1 MPDMRDTM
9 RITLPPAAVSLRD
22 RQWSKLKRLLQR
34 IVVTENFN
42 TSRLRELGIDLT
54 SIESLAD
61 FSARVPFTRK
71 DEILADHLAH
81 PPFGTNFTE
90 PLALYT
96 HFCQT
101 SGTSTGQP
109 MAVLDTRES
118 WGAMLNC
125 WRQVFHAAGLRAGE
139 DRIFFAFSFGPFL
152 GFWTAFEAAA
162 ATYMVLPG
170 GGLSSQARLEMIA
183 RYSATVLCCTP
194 TYALRLGESIGAPS
208 GIHADQIKIKK
219 IIVAG
224 EAGGSLPTTRA
235 RLQELWGNVEIYDHH
250 GMTEVGPVSYED
262 PSHSGHLCVME
273 DSYFAEVLN
282 AEGREVEDREEGE
295 LVLTT
300 LDRTACPLLRY
311 RTGDWVCKHLIE
323 DRLYLEGGIL
333 SRCDDMVVIRG
344 VNIYPSAVENIVRRF
359 PEVVEFMVEQKNV
372 ANMEELDLLVE
383 VASGHEDPAEV
394 ACQVEGR
401 LRDTFALRIPVH
413 VAGEGT
419 LPRFEFK
426 ARRWRK
432 L

>member
-1 MPDMRDTM
+1 MQDTM
-9 RITLPPAAVSLRD
+9 RITLPPPGGSPRD
-22 RQWSKLKRLLQR
+22 RQWGKLKRLIHR
-34 IVVTENFN
+34 IVLSENFN
-42 TSRLRELGIDLT
+42 TIRLRALGVDLLKLT
-54 SIESLAD
+54 SLED
-61 FSARVPFTRK
+61 FTARVPFTTK
-71 DEILADHLAH
+71 EELLADHLAH

-90 PLALYT
+90 NLSRYT

-101 SGTSTGQP
+101 SGTSSGHP
-109 MAVLDTRES
+109 MAVLDTQES
-118 WGAMLNC
+118 WGGMLNC
-125 WRQVFHAAGLRAGE
+125 WRQVFHAAGLKGGE

-183 RYSATVLCCTP
+183 RYRATVLCCTP

-208 GIHADQIKIKK
+208 GIQGSQIKIRK

-224 EAGGSLPTTRA
+224 ESGGSLPTTRQ
-235 RLQELWGNVEIYDHH
+235 RLKELWGDVEIYDHH

-262 PSHSGHLCVME
+262 PAHPGCLCVME
-273 DSYFAEVLN
+273 DAYFAEVLD
-282 AEGREVEDREEGE
+282 AEGNEVLDGTEGE

-311 RTGDWVCKHLIE
+311 RTGDWVCKTVINE
-323 DRLYLEGGIL
+323 RLYLEGGIL

-344 VNIYPSAVENIVRRF
+344 VNIYPSAVENVVRRF
-359 PEVVEFMVEQKNV
+359 PEVVEFMVEQKNIH
-372 ANMEELDLLVE
+372 NMEELDLLVE
-383 VASGHEDPAEV
+383 VVSGHTDPESVVSHIED
-394 ACQVEGR
+394 R

-413 VAGEGT
+413 QVREGT

-432 L
+432 M